1 MENEA
6 VVFQNTIFQLKG
18 DYSTF
23 QTTFL
28 SCQPEQRLTSA
39 GRSLGVTEML
49 LLSIASLTSITR
61 RLVIAP
67 YMNKEYC
74 FFVLSLN

>member
-49 LLSIASLTSITR
+49 LLSIASLTTR